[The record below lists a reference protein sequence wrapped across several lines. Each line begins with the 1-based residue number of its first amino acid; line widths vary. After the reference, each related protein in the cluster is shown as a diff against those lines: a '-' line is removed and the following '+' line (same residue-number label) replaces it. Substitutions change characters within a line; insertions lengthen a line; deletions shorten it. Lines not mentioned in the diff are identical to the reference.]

1 MSTDTKILLV
11 GFGNMGRAL
20 VHGWLE
26 RGRPAASIHV
36 VDPSAQALEEARR
49 LGLGAGARLEALP
62 SGFAPAVVLLAVK
75 PNQLAAALGGCRD
88 LAAGEAADGPL
99 FVSIAAGKPIAA
111 LTAVL
116 GDVPVVR
123 AMPNTPA
130 AIGRGMTALVANGR
144 VSADQHR
151 VAEALL
157 GAVGAVEWLA
167 QEALMD
173 AVTAVSGS
181 GPAYVFLLIEA
192 LAAAGAEAGLDA
204 SLATRLAAATVAGAG
219 AYAEQAGETAA
230 ELRRRVTSPGGTTE
244 AALRVLM
251 ADDGLGVLMKRA
263 VIAAAERSRELSG
276 A

>member
-26 RGRPAASIHV
+26 RGRPAASLHV
-36 VDPSAQALEEARR
+36 VDPSPQALAEARR
-49 LGLGAGARLEALP
+49 LGLGADPAPGTLPADLEP
-62 SGFAPAVVLLAVK
+62 DVVLLAVK
-75 PNQLAAALGGCRD
+75 PVQLEAVLADCRGLAARA
-88 LAAGEAADGPL
+88 PL

-111 LTAVL
+111 LTGML

-130 AIGRGMTALVANGR
+130 AIGRGMSVLTANER
-144 VSADQHR
+144 VSPVQRRA
-151 VAEALL
+151 AESLL

-181 GPAYVFLLIEA
+181 GPAYVFLLIET

-204 SLATRLAAATVAGAG
+204 GLATRLATATVAGAG
-219 AYAEQAGETAA
+219 AYAAHTGEAAA

-251 ADDGLGVLMKRA
+251 AEAGLAELMSRA
-263 VIAAAERSRELSG
+263 VRAAAARSRELSG